1 MKYLNFSN
9 VEELIFEDETAQ
21 SVLPPY
27 FCSYYESWK
36 LGKRIPML
44 RSFAKTAI
52 LDFLNQ
58 LQDSHIEAL
67 ENYFGER
74 IVVEKLNYNI
84 VYNVKLPISE
94 TELCQN
100 LCDIVGFN
108 YYSMWRDDSYVYI
121 SFWR

>member
-1 MKYLNFSN
+1 
-9 VEELIFEDETAQ
+9 
-21 SVLPPY
+21 
-27 FCSYYESWK
+27 
-36 LGKRIPML
+36 ML

-94 TELCQN
+94 TDLCKN